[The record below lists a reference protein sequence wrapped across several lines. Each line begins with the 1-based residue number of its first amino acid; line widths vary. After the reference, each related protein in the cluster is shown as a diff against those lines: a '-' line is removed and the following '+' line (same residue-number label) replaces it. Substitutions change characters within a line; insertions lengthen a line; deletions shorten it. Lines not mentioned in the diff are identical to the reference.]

1 MKVIRPNCRAQFTPA
16 DYAFI
21 ANVLPVRGNGGA
33 GLIRLL
39 EDAEDMDRML
49 DHPRLFRAVLDLP
62 ACLRVSLRF
71 YFYVLVRHA
80 LLRADIRDR
89 DVADYVAEVLAEF
102 SQLQRLSQPRPD
114 GEGALEYLHEMLEA
128 LERVE
133 REERFALQCHIGNYA
148 LFQAG
153 LFPGRVQRRVER
165 RAAPGFRFY
174 EELGSAPYRMAGGH
188 WLARRMD
195 LAPVFAT
202 LGEAFHAMR
211 VALNHLSEKLLFLE
225 TDRAVRDLLR
235 EIEKPAEG
243 EAGEGT
249 REAGPTG

>member
-16 DYAFI
+16 DYAFV
-21 ANVLPVRGNGGA
+21 ASVLPVRGDGAA

-39 EDAEDMDRML
+39 EDADDLDRLL

-62 ACLRVSLRF
+62 SCLSVSLRF

-80 LLRADIRDR
+80 LLRADIPDR

-114 GEGALEYLHEMLEA
+114 GEGTLDYLHEMLEA
-128 LERVE
+128 LERLE
-133 REERFALQCHIGNYA
+133 QEERFALQCHIGNYA

-153 LFPGRVQRRVER
+153 LFPGRVQRRAER

-174 EELGSAPYRMAGGH
+174 EELGSAHYRLAGGH

-195 LAPVFAT
+195 LAPVFST
-202 LGEAFHAMR
+202 LGEAFHVAR
-211 VALNHLSEKLLFLE
+211 LALNHLSEKLLFLE
-225 TDRAVRDLLR
+225 TDRAVGDLLR
-235 EIEKPAEG
+235 EIERP
-243 EAGEGT
+243 EAGGE
-249 REAGPTG
+249 

>member
-16 DYAFI
+16 DYAFV
-21 ANVLPVRGNGGA
+21 ASVLPVRKDGGA

-39 EDAEDMDRML
+39 EDADDLDRLL

-62 ACLRVSLRF
+62 SCLSVSLRF

-80 LLRADIRDR
+80 LLRADIPDR

-114 GEGALEYLHEMLEA
+114 GEGTLDYLHEMLEA
-128 LERVE
+128 LESLE
-133 REERFALQCHIGNYA
+133 QEERFALQCHIGNYA
-148 LFQAG
+148 LFQSG
-153 LFPGRVQRRVER
+153 LFPGRVQRRAER

-174 EELGSAPYRMAGGH
+174 EELGSAHYRLAGGH

-195 LAPVFAT
+195 LAPVFST
-202 LGEAFHAMR
+202 LGEAFHVAR
-211 VALNHLSEKLLFLE
+211 LALNHLSEKLLFLE
-225 TDRAVRDLLR
+225 TDRAVGDLLR
-235 EIEKPAEG
+235 EIERPEGGAER
-243 EAGEGT
+243 A
-249 REAGPTG
+249 

>member
-1 MKVIRPNCRAQFTPA
+1 MKVIRANCRAQFAPA

-21 ANVLPVRGNGGA
+21 ASVLPIRREGAA
-33 GLIRLL
+33 GLVRLL
-39 EDAEDMDRML
+39 EDAEDMDRLL
-49 DHPRLFRAVLDLP
+49 DHPRLFRAVLELP
-62 ACLRVSLRF
+62 SCLTVSLRF

-102 SQLQRLSQPRPD
+102 SQLQRLSQPRPG
-114 GEGALEYLHEMLEA
+114 GEGALEYLHEMLDA
-128 LERVE
+128 LEGLE

-148 LFQAG
+148 LFQSG

-174 EELGSAPYRMAGGH
+174 EELGSAHFRLAGGH

-195 LAPVFAT
+195 LAPVLAT
-202 LGEAFHAMR
+202 LGEAFHVAR
-211 VALNHLSEKLLFLE
+211 LALNHLSEKLLFLE

-235 EIEKPAEG
+235 EIERPA
-243 EAGEGT
+243 EAGEG
-249 REAGPTG
+249 EGG